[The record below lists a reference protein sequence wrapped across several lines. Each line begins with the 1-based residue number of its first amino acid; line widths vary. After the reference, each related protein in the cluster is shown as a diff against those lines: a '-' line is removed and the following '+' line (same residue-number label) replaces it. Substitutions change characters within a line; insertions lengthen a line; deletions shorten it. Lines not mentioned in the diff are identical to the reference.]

1 MDALVTASFLL
12 VGWNTYS
19 AIIVAKDTYT
29 GKMPGPK
36 SIGYSI
42 AGLAGLTAFM
52 LYTYGIAAEKH
63 PELLEAEG
71 DGEIYYE
78 GGRMVSIEENTTVNY
93 SWRTSPDDI
102 EVDEWDIGS
111 KVEERVQEEMYDG
124 DSNRGYWTYR
134 DDDDNEITVEYEWDK
149 IVDEGEE
156 EYIKSWAETDESFN
170 ADTFHSFRNT
180 RKTRRPFATARIN
193 PMPKIDEEVACMNCL
208 WGGKDTELVS
218 LTDEYGAFKGCPN
231 CHSDNLIDL
240 TREQKYAEDR
250 EESERMTRPEAEA
263 LADKVEK
270 LVAPYTD
277 RVEVCGSYRRG
288 SPRPGDLDVV
298 IIPKKGVTLP
308 EMVKAIKPSAVN
320 WIGEKKT
327 QVVIDGR
334 KVDFRVSS
342 PKGWG
347 AALLYFTGP
356 AGYNIGMRV
365 RAKKQGMKLNEY
377 GIFDRSSDK
386 YLGGATEDEIYK
398 VLGKTPKAPELRA
411 EGEVVEMKCVQCGS
425 LGETFTFSGRHF
437 CGPVCRYK
445 WEDKSRL
452 AAEGRIPGYTECPSC
467 HEWQPMSDED
477 EVCDDCEYCE
487 YCEEYHPEEIRR
499 ICYEEAYSKHYE
511 GPAEVFEAPRATYT
525 DPAQQSFEKSYH
537 IRAKKPLNK
546 IVKTSLGG
554 KLPSDDSRQYYYG
567 SSTTQLTDV
576 TAADYKLLQGYLTI
590 QNMAQSRFRL
600 TNTGWADTTHYPR
613 LTATNVIPKSVE
625 QGGYLSEAVK
635 HYHGLAACGTDQEK
649 IDYMNNE
656 KMADRH
662 FEEMLA
668 FLRYHDI
675 TTTGP
680 YTGITMVATDRAPYE
695 TGGGYGNVYYNSRN
709 PYGSNP
715 YPLKEFGSYDKTKKT
730 MQLSD
735 RRASRTFTRLTKL
748 RPYTT
753 FPQITQDD
761 NAYVEYSTDG
771 GYGWRS
777 SGSQSFR
784 LTSFI
789 CPESS
794 RVDQR
799 NPDPG
804 YASRQDRKGW
814 RYDTKGWEGVKSAPY
829 RYATLVY
836 LPTQESLQ
844 EAHGSQ
850 GVLSRQTLV
859 DLYNL
864 TNKLWK
870 KAQTQ
875 AAAKQKRLKEKLEKA
890 DDLKRKNKALTNL
903 ENATNSMQETLKVLV
918 QHARNAGVDED
929 DIYDALEHTLYDIEE
944 MVEDWEPS
952 DYWDAESSSEWSCSC
967 EEGEDC
973 EDTCS
978 VCLQCG
984 TRTITAG
991 TPFADEYYWP
1001 NREKR
1006 VKAAKGKYNWYARK
1020 GCDYCG
1026 EWLPE
1031 EAGYTATN
1039 GVFIPRIEMKPFVR
1053 DAEDAKKAYGCKV
1066 CGNGPLPA
1074 TVLNDKVFV
1083 LCPTCGLGEGSEDAT
1098 GWNVTWTEDTP
1109 KVMHNRPFADVEWDT
1124 PSEG

>member
-156 EYIKSWAETDESFN
+156 EYIKSWAETDESL
-170 ADTFHSFRNT
+170 S
-180 RKTRRPFATARIN
+180 
-193 PMPKIDEEVACMNCL
+193 
-208 WGGKDTELVS
+208 
-218 LTDEYGAFKGCPN
+218 
-231 CHSDNLIDL
+231 
-240 TREQKYAEDR
+240 AEDR
-250 EESERMTRPEAEA
+250 EDTERMTRPEAEA

-590 QNMAQSRFRL
+590 QNMAQSRFRM

-680 YTGITMVATDRAPYE
+680 YKDITMVATDRAPYE

-753 FPQITQDD
+753 FPQPTQDD
-761 NAYVEYSTDG
+761 NAFVEYSTDG

-794 RVDQR
+794 RMDQR

-844 EAHGSQ
+844 QAHGSQ

-944 MVEDWEPS
+944 MVEDWEPG
-952 DYWDAESSSEWSCSC
+952 DYFHAES
-967 EEGEDC
+967 
-973 EDTCS
+973 
-978 VCLQCG
+978 
-984 TRTITAG
+984 
-991 TPFADEYYWP
+991 
-1001 NREKR
+1001 EK
-1006 VKAAKGKYNWYARK
+1006 
-1020 GCDYCG
+1020 
-1026 EWLPE
+1026 E
-1031 EAGYTATN
+1031 
-1039 GVFIPRIEMKPFVR
+1039 
-1053 DAEDAKKAYGCKV
+1053 YGCKV
-1066 CGNGPLPA
+1066 CGYGPLPP
-1074 TVLNDKVFV
+1074 TILEDKVFV

-1098 GWNVTWTEDTP
+1098 GWKVTWTEDTP